1 MGTAASNSNNHHV
14 QQTPTSVIRKDTN
27 NSVLDKRDYEAD
39 TFSKRDSETIVQSL
53 SNTHLSLD
61 TEQEAEAFLYNGKHS
76 QLSKSM
82 PFPPISAKGKP
93 LTARSGVHSIHDD
106 ADNDSDETDESS
118 FETGDDYENLL
129 SPSKTCTSERR
140 NGKINLER
148 SFKQKMHALKS
159 QNTSL
164 IKQVED
170 LEGENDELR
179 TRLSRVQGDL
189 LSDNNPHVS
198 DLTDKN
204 RPTKIA
210 ERFSELYNNEW
221 TNAYE
226 KLVDTGHMKPLET
239 VNILLQILQGVYS
252 VCYEKSKLDLDVVT
266 TSIAKF
272 TGCVN
277 YENLPRTLR
286 SSLQEYTAF
295 RKRNHQAFLPE
306 LQKVAESVVEM
317 WISYPSQRSQE
328 LLRVLPRC
336 YRAVLAYVHPTPTS
350 CHGNRMQRWRP
361 FRQKHVYR
369 IYGRGDIV

>member
-1 MGTAASNSNNHHV
+1 
-14 QQTPTSVIRKDTN
+14 
-27 NSVLDKRDYEAD
+27 
-39 TFSKRDSETIVQSL
+39 
-53 SNTHLSLD
+53 
-61 TEQEAEAFLYNGKHS
+61 
-76 QLSKSM
+76 M